1 MNFAVH
7 FMDLIGFR
15 HCSER
20 ICHMFEMHVFDFI
33 FEVLDVYYTFKYK
46 SFSIWVKYVMYA
58 PMYVLSLTLFRTF
71 VRTSY

>member
-1 MNFAVH
+1 
-7 FMDLIGFR
+7 
-15 HCSER
+15 
-20 ICHMFEMHVFDFI
+20 MFEMHVFDFI